1 MSFKLPE
8 LPYDPKA
15 LEPHIDARTMEIHHG
30 KHHQAYINNLNA
42 AIEGRDEL
50 KGKTA
55 IELILDLEALP
66 ESIRTAVRNNGGG
79 HVNHSLFWT
88 VMGPRGG
95 GRPSGSLAG
104 AIDAA
109 FGSFEG
115 FQKQFSAAATTVF
128 GSGWAWLCVGADGGL
143 LVTKTPNQD
152 NPVSSGAGIPIL
164 GLDVERGRLE
174 PRRREL
180 QGGQGGREGAGRC
193 RLGQGPVAAPGRRPQ
208 EPGRLNESEAGSA
221 CRRADRRPAP
231 TLPAGLARARLGS
244 PSVAG
249 CARVVPP

>member
-115 FQKQFSAAATTVF
+115 FQKEFSAAATTVF

-164 GLDVERGRLE
+164 GLDVWEHAYYLNYQN
-174 PRRREL
+174 RRPDYIAAWWNVVDWSRVDASYKVVKVGEKV
-180 QGGQGGREGAGRC
+180 QAAADWAKDQWQ
-193 RLGQGPVAAPGRRPQ
+193 RLGGV
-208 EPGRLNESEAGSA
+208 LKNLV
-221 CRRADRRPAP
+221 D
-231 TLPAGLARARLGS
+231 
-244 PSVAG
+244 
-249 CARVVPP
+249 